1 MTAAAP
7 ALACLREY
15 LAGCAARHLAAAG
28 NEASWARE
36 ACRPKVDTGMKQF
49 YTRVKEQKA
58 RSKKQQLG
66 SSSVESEGGKVTV
79 VYVRRRREGGRAD
92 AAVTGLARCGA
103 CSARIGPRTL
113 TRPARCVIRPD
124 CCCCCCCQL
133 GRRVGSRRAG
143 RRVYRREAAL
153 ARDGSC

>member
-15 LAGCAARHLAAAG
+15 LAGCAARHIAAR

-79 VYVRRRREGGRAD
+79 VYVRRRREGGPMRQLRAWRV
-92 AAVTGLARCGA
+92 AG
-103 CSARIGPRTL
+103 
-113 TRPARCVIRPD
+113 PARLESAP
-124 CCCCCCCQL
+124 
-133 GRRVGSRRAG
+133 AH
-143 RRVYRREAAL
+143 
-153 ARDGSC
+153 